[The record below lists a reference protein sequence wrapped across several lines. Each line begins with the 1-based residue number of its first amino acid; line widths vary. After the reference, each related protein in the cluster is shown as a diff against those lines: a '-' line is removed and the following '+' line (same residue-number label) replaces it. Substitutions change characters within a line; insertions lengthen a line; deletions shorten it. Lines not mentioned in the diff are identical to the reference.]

1 MFIANIPRTVYD
13 QTAPGN
19 PATNALMILTSRLFT
34 LTGNTLIAAPVAA
47 LIAALV
53 LASATAPAQA
63 QVQVQVQAPVQASAI
78 PTAVVQPQSSL
89 DGYALDGVIQ
99 AVRQSTIAA
108 QTNGRISSLN
118 VKAGD
123 AVRAGQVLA
132 TIDDREVQVGVQSA
146 RARVDQ
152 ADADL
157 RNARLNYERTRDLQG
172 KGFVSQ
178 AALDTAL
185 SQYQSVQAVQQQAQA
200 GAHQSALAAGYAR
213 VTAPYDGWVLQTS
226 VQVGDLASPGVPLLV
241 MYAPQPLR
249 AVVQVPA
256 SRNAQVRQA
265 KSTQILPDGD
275 GAPILSPVH
284 RTEIPSSD
292 PVSQT
297 VEWRFDLNAKDAA
310 MLVPGQQIR
319 ALFSGAPNTLAQK
332 LSVPVAAVV
341 RRGELNAVYVRAG
354 DGFAMRA
361 VRLGNPLGADRI
373 EVLSG
378 LSAGAIVA
386 LDPLRAASA
395 VIPAAK

>member
-1 MFIANIPRTVYD
+1 MAFIGLLSIFKR
-13 QTAPGN
+13 
-19 PATNALMILTSRLFT
+19 NAVIV
-34 LTGNTLIAAPVAA
+34 GVACVAA
-47 LIAALV
+47 
-53 LASATAPAQA
+53 SSWAQTT
-63 QVQVQVQAPVQASAI
+63 AI
-78 PTAVVQPQSSL
+78 PTAVVQTQSSL

-108 QTNGRISSLN
+108 QTGGRISSLN

-178 AALDTAL
+178 AALDAAL

-200 GAHQSALAAGYAR
+200 GARQSALAAGYAR

-226 VQVGDLASPGVPLLV
+226 AQVGDLASPGVPLLV

-275 GAPILSPVH
+275 GAPMLIPVR

-310 MLVPGQQIR
+310 TLVPGQQIR
-319 ALFSGAPNTLAQK
+319 ALISGVQSKSAASI
-332 LSVPVAAVV
+332 SVPLAAVV
-341 RRGELNAVYVRAG
+341 RRGELSAVYVRAG

-361 VRLGNPLGADRI
+361 VRLGNPIGADRI

-378 LSAGAIVA
+378 LSAGAVVA
-386 LDPLRAASA
+386 LDPVRAATA
-395 VIPAAK
+395 VTPAAK